1 MATLD
6 KIKSLTVKWSISKA
20 QDTYGYNICSVI
32 NDDNGERFKCLGGG
46 YDMLGTSLANFIQ
59 KEYQAELVAYINNG
73 GIAHYSLVTYK
84 DTQARL
90 IDNNGHYGMYSYSI
104 SETESDS
111 KGICHKVS
119 LDGACGINSIERIIN
134 DVLGLTLERKY
145 SRDRKG
151 RVKDTIGFYLYPTES
166 K

>member
-1 MATLD
+1 MTTLD
-6 KIKSLTVKWSISKA
+6 KIKSLTIKWSVSKA

-32 NDDNGERFKCLGGG
+32 NDDTGESFKCLGGG

-59 KEYQAELVAYINNG
+59 KEYQSI
-73 GIAHYSLVTYK
+73 
-84 DTQARL
+84 L
-90 IDNNGHYGMYSYSI
+90 IDNADKAYSLRGYPENIQDTSKQGFYGMTAHI
-104 SETESDS
+104 KD
-111 KGICHKVS
+111 GICYKVS
-119 LDGACGINSIERIIN
+119 LDGGCGINSIERIIK

-151 RVKDTIGFYLYPTES
+151 RVKDVIGFYLYPTEA

>member
-1 MATLD
+1 MTTLD

-32 NDDNGERFKCLGGG
+32 NDDTGERFKCLGGG
-46 YDMLGTSLANFIQ
+46 YDMLGTSLANFIE
-59 KEYQAELVAYINNG
+59 KEYQDQLFWNADKAYTVYRKTGLSDSNNNQG
-73 GIAHYSLVTYK
+73 Y
-84 DTQARL
+84 
-90 IDNNGHYGMYSYSI
+90 YGMTHNVEQ
-104 SETESDS
+104 ET
-111 KGICHKVS
+111 VS
-119 LDGACGINSIERIIN
+119 LDGACGINSIERIIK

-151 RVKDTIGFYLYPTES
+151 RVKDVIGFYLYPTEA

>member
-32 NDDNGERFKCLGGG
+32 NDDTGERFKCLGGG

-59 KEYQAELVAYINNG
+59 QEYQAELIANADKAWDNVQQRVYISNSNREG
-73 GIAHYSLVTYK
+73 FYGMTAHYQNDIVIHVT
-84 DTQARL
+84 
-90 IDNNGHYGMYSYSI
+90 
-104 SETESDS
+104 
-111 KGICHKVS
+111 
-119 LDGACGINSIERIIN
+119 LDGGCGINSIERIIK

-151 RVKDTIGFYLYPTES
+151 RVKDVIGFYLYPTEA